1 MNIGSNFPSWA
12 ESFDPAEP
20 YRTPPPVGGKQ
31 LDGVDKSEFAARG
44 SVTPPVVVT
53 CPEGQEPYVVE
64 QKGRKATI
72 GCADKAE
79 ASAAKAKG
87 PAVTVECPEGT
98 EADVIYG
105 SKHEALIGC
114 FPAEKK

>member
-1 MNIGSNFPSWA
+1 MNIGSNFPAWA
-12 ESFDPAEP
+12 DSFDPNQPVHAG
-20 YRTPPPVGGKQ
+20 PPAGRPA
-31 LDGVDKSEFAARG
+31 LDGVDRSEFAARG

-72 GCADKAE
+72 GCADKSE

-105 SKHEALIGC
+105 PKHEAIVGC
-114 FPAEKK
+114 FPPVEK